1 MKNVREAG
9 VANPT
14 NRGQLEKTLSHLR
27 AGGRL
32 DDGDA
37 ALVQALRSMAGVLDG
52 EPGNA
57 ALWRQYLRTLGEVC
71 GKGDGG
77 ESFDDAVADLFA
89 EVQHKAPPGA

>member
-1 MKNVREAG
+1 M
-9 VANPT
+9 ANPT
-14 NRGQLEKTLSHLR
+14 NRGQLEKTLASLR
-27 AGGRL
+27 AAGQVSEA
-32 DDGDA
+32 DA

-57 ALWRQYLRTLGEVC
+57 ALWRQYLRSLADLT

-89 EVQHKAPPGA
+89 DIRDQAPPGT